1 LEEVEFEL
9 VREFLLELKKKFGR
23 ENEELV
29 KVAELKRVEQGRRTT
44 EEFMQEFKRTVR
56 ESRYK
61 RRVLVEEFKR
71 EMNRVIKRKLMEAE
85 RPLMSIK

>member
-29 KVAELKRVEQGRRTT
+29 KVAKLKRVEQGRRTT